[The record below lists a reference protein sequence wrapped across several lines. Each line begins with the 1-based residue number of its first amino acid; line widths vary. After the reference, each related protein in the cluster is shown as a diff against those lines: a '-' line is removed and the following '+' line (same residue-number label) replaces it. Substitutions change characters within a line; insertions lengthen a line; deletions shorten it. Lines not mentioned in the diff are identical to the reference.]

1 MEVSFLIS
9 FLAGVAT
16 FFSPCVLPI
25 IPGYLSIL
33 SGGDKS
39 KVIRRVLFFA
49 LGLALTFTSLGVAI
63 AWVGSQVILLR
74 ETLIKIL
81 GVILVIY
88 GIHFVKPLPF
98 GILGR
103 EFGIKLPKAESSD
116 LGALLLGGVFGLA
129 WTPCS
134 GVVLGVIL
142 SQALFFESLSAA
154 VLLFSY
160 SVGLI
165 LPMLL
170 LAFFYQKS
178 GQFIKLP
185 PKVARYY
192 LPVVGII
199 IIILGLSLMTG
210 WIDYWRGNLLQIFP
224 NLESGLLPLAR

>member
-1 MEVSFLIS
+1 MEISFPVA

-39 KVIRRVLFFA
+39 KITRRVLFFA
-49 LGLALTFTSLGVAI
+49 LGLALTFTTLGAVI
-63 AWVGSQVILLR
+63 GWVGSQIIFIR
-74 ETLIKIL
+74 DFLIKTL
-81 GVILVIY
+81 GVVLIIY
-88 GIHFVKPLPF
+88 GLHFIKPLRF
-98 GILGR
+98 GILAR
-103 EFGIKLPKAESSD
+103 EAGIRLPRGESSD

-142 SQALFFESLSAA
+142 SQALFFQATSAA

-160 SVGLI
+160 SLGLI
-165 LPMLL
+165 LPMVLL
-170 LAFFYQKS
+170 GIVYQRS
-178 GQFIKLP
+178 GDFIKLP
-185 PKVARYY
+185 HRVAKYY
-192 LPVVGII
+192 LPVIGII
-199 IIILGLSLMTG
+199 IVILGMSLVTG